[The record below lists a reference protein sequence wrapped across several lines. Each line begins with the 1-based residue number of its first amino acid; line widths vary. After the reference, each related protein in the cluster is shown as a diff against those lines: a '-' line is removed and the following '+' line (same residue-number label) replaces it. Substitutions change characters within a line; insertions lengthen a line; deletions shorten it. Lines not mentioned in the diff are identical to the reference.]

1 MSRLIGLIAVRDLNM
16 APICAERHRW
26 AASMSCK
33 LERDNPTSIDETPAE
48 AKEKK
53 LPKKGTGS
61 SWR

>member
-1 MSRLIGLIAVRDLNM
+1 
-16 APICAERHRW
+16 
-26 AASMSCK
+26 MSCK